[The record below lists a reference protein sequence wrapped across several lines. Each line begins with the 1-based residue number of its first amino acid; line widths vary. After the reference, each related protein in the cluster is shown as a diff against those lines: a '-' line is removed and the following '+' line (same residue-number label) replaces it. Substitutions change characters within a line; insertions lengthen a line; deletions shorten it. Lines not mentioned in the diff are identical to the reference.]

1 MGNTSSKP
9 TMVTVAVKIDNLIHQ
24 YTLDRILT
32 VQDLLNLINEYRIH
46 PVKKLKNPTTGKDIA
61 MTSDMIE
68 ITKIITPVHAVF

>member
-24 YTLDRILT
+24 YTLNRILT
-32 VQDLLNLINEYRIH
+32 VQDLLNLMNEYRIH
-46 PVKKLKNPTTGKDIA
+46 PVKKLKNPTTGEDIA

-68 ITKIITPVHAVF
+68 IMKIITPVHAVF